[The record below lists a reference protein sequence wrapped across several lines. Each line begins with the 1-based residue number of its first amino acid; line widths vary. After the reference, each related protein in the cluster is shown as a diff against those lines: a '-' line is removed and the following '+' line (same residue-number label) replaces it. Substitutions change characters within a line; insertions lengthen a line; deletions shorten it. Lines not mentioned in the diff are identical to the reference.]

1 MPCTQCN
8 RSPDLALLTECVKTA
23 LQSARSICQQPQ
35 VSPYSAVYSQSTV
48 CLLHVYYMST
58 VSLPILSVYCQST
71 VNLLLLSVY
80 CQSTSAVS
88 LLSVY
93 LFCQSTVSLL
103 LVYCLSTTCLLSVYS
118 QSTICLLSVYP
129 QSTSWALLQQQ
140 LCCYSSPLWHIYRLQ
155 HSVSGG
161 VSELS

>member
-1 MPCTQCN
+1 MPTTP
-8 RSPDLALLTECVKTA
+8 SE
-23 LQSARSICQQPQ
+23 
-35 VSPYSAVYSQSTV
+35 
-48 CLLHVYYMST
+48 LLHNP
-58 VSLPILSVYCQST
+58 LLSVYSQST

-93 LFCQSTVSLL
+93 FCCQSTVNLLLLSVYLFCQSTVNLL
-103 LVYCLSTTCLLSVYS
+103 LVYFLSVYYMSTGCLLSVYS
-118 QSTICLLSVYP
+118 QSTLSRLLLSAYCKSTVSLLSAYYMSNLSLLSVYS

-140 LCCYSSPLWHIYRLQ
+140 LCCYFRPLWHIYRLH